1 MKAKMNNAG
10 IITWSFDSIHPNFH
24 ADGTGVND
32 VFTQALLGFNA
43 SGTVGYCV
51 FFGVDAAQTTSNMRS
66 FLPIVYKTTNSGGS
80 WTMMPMNDFST
91 IQAISDRL
99 IPANDGQL
107 KPWFNQSEGA
117 DVVVDANDQLHIVCV
132 VGSGSSNHDDS
143 LGYTWTLTGQGG
155 TTAMN
160 YMYDVHTTSTGW
172 DAWLIDSLMTG
183 PSETNSPFFDGS
195 NSNAIYPTDARLQ
208 VTHTTDR
215 TKLFYSWVDSDPTAL
230 GGENA
235 LPDLFGKGV
244 DLTTGFATAR
254 KQFTSSQD
262 FYYHYASNVALV
274 SGNTFK
280 IPVTNSI
287 DRNGTRDVSTTFDH
301 YFFDGAFFDINE
313 FNTWIGIS
321 HPNAEVASFSTYPNP
336 ASDVVN
342 VSLNMVNNG
351 KASIAIINAVG
362 QQVSVENRELA
373 SGSNLISLNTSA
385 LPSGIYLVVVTT
397 ASGNV
402 TSKIVIE

>member
-1 MKAKMNNAG
+1 
-10 IITWSFDSIHPNFH
+10 
-24 ADGTGVND
+24 
-32 VFTQALLGFNA
+32 
-43 SGTVGYCV
+43 
-51 FFGVDAAQTTSNMRS
+51 
-66 FLPIVYKTTNSGGS
+66 
-80 WTMMPMNDFST
+80 
-91 IQAISDRL
+91 
-99 IPANDGQL
+99 
-107 KPWFNQSEGA
+107 
-117 DVVVDANDQLHIVCV
+117 
-132 VGSGSSNHDDS
+132 
-143 LGYTWTLTGQGG
+143 
-155 TTAMN
+155 
-160 YMYDVHTTSTGW
+160 
-172 DAWLIDSLMTG
+172 MTG

-195 NSNAIYPTDARLQ
+195 NNNTIYPTDARLQ